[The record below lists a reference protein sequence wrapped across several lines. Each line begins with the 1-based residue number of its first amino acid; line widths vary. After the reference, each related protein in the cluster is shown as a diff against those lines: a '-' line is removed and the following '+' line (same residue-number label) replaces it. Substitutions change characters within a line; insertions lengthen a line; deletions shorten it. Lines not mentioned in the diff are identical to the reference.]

1 MKYLISVL
9 LLCLTGC
16 STVVPVTAKFPEVP
30 AMLLEKCPQLKTIDG
45 ENTSIIDLT
54 KTVTVN
60 YTTYYGCAVK
70 SDAWIEWY
78 HVQKLIFEGAGK

>member
-1 MKYLISVL
+1 MKYLIASL

-16 STVVPVTAKFPEVP
+16 ATVVPVTAKFPEVP
-30 AMLLEKCPQLKTIDG
+30 AILLEKCPQLKTIDN
-45 ENTSIIDLT
+45 EKTSIIDLT

-60 YTTYYGCAVK
+60 YTTYYGCAIK

-78 HVQKLIFEGAGK
+78 NVQKLIFEGAGK